1 MSQIPDEQARGTQTG
16 SPDDRLVLGIDS
28 STQSCKA
35 VLVRASDGVTVA
47 TGRATHPDGTSV
59 DPRVWLSA
67 LDEATRGLLDRAS
80 AVAVGG
86 QQHGMVAL
94 DDADEPVRDALLW
107 NDTRS
112 SSAADELVAE
122 MGGAKACAD
131 AVGSV
136 LVASFTATKL
146 RWLRDSEPDAARRV
160 TRVLLP
166 HDYLTWHLS
175 GREVAVTD
183 RGDASGTGYW
193 SPGDQAWRPDLA
205 AAALGHDLE
214 LPRVAEPG
222 EAVGRVPSSGALLGA
237 GTGDNMAAALGLGA
251 GVGDVVVS
259 IGTSGVAS
267 MVTTVPCADPT
278 GLVSGFADATGRYLP
293 LACTLN
299 ASRVLDMTA
308 RLLGVDLDRLSE
320 LALSGTPGANGLVL
334 LPYLDGE
341 RTPNRPDA
349 AGTLHGLTS
358 RTTPSDM
365 ARAAVEGLLCSLAD
379 AVDHLVDATGTTA
392 SRVLLVGGG
401 ARSEAVRV
409 LAPAVFGLP
418 VVVPA
423 ADEYVA
429 RGAARQA
436 AWVLSGDAAPPS
448 WPLPDERTYEADATD
463 QSGAGVREQ
472 YALLKE
478 RTAAW

>member
-1 MSQIPDEQARGTQTG
+1 MSQIPDQQVPGAGATGDEQ
-16 SPDDRLVLGIDS
+16 LVLGVDS

-35 VLVRASDGVTVA
+35 VLVRVSDGVTVA
-47 TGRATHPDGTSV
+47 TGRAGHPDGTSV
-59 DPRVWLSA
+59 DPRVWLGA
-67 LDEATRGLLDRAS
+67 MDDATRGLLDRAL

-94 DDADEPVRDALLW
+94 DDAGEPVRDALLW

-112 SSAADELVAE
+112 AAAAEELVGE
-122 MGGAKACAD
+122 LGGPQACAD

-146 RWLRDSEPDAARRV
+146 RWLRDGEPDAAQRV
-160 TRVLLP
+160 ARVLLP

-175 GREVAVTD
+175 GRQVVVTD

-193 SPGDQAWRPDLA
+193 SPSEQAWRPELA
-205 AAALGHDLE
+205 AAALGHDVE
-214 LPRVAEPG
+214 LPRVAAPG
-222 EAVGRVPSSGALLGA
+222 EAVGRVPSSGAVLGA

-251 GVGDVVVS
+251 EEGDVVVS

-267 MVTTVPCADPT
+267 MVTTVPCADPS
-278 GLVSGFADATGRYLP
+278 GLVCGFADATGRYLP

-308 RLLGVDLDRLSE
+308 RLLGVDLDRLSD
-320 LALSGTPGANGLVL
+320 LALAGVPGASGLVL

-379 AVDHLVDATGTTA
+379 AVDHLVAATGTTA
-392 SRVLLVGGG
+392 RRVLLVGGG

-409 LAPAVFGLP
+409 LAPAVFGLT

-423 ADEYVA
+423 PDEYVA

-436 AWVLSGDAAPPS
+436 AWALSGDATPPS
-448 WPLPDERTYEADATD
+448 WPLPDERTYEADPTD
-463 QSGAGVREQ
+463 GRGSGVREQ

-478 RTAAW
+478 RTGAW